1 MMTFTPSS
9 VVVGVDVHKFSHT
22 AVAMDPWGQE
32 KGRLEFTNDRLAE
45 YAEWLQSF
53 GKKEDILVALEDV
66 NCYGV
71 HLVSALTK
79 EGFAIRYVPAI
90 LTERERKQSTKRHKS
105 DVVDATR
112 VGKVM
117 LTKYEQTLPAKE
129 SIAGEKELATAHALE
144 LMLTERRDLVKG
156 QTILKNQLHA
166 LLHQHYGDHYGDEFR
181 KPFHPSSVGQYVE
194 RLTAELTM
202 TELSTEKS
210 IMAATII
217 RRLTRLT
224 LLTEQI
230 KEITKKMTAVAKDS
244 LDVLALSAHIHGCGM
259 VTAATIMAE
268 VATIK
273 RFATEDKFA
282 MYAGVAPTEHSSGSR
297 NRLHTN
303 PFGNRQ
309 LNRALHTIALGQIA
323 CKGDKQGKE
332 YYAKKLKEGKTKLWA
347 LRCLKRQVANN
358 VFRILKTSAAAKLA
372 SEAAR

>member
-1 MMTFTPSS
+1 MSRFNPSS

-32 KGRLEFTNDRLAE
+32 KGRLDFTNDDLAT
-45 YAEWLQSF
+45 YRSWLLGF

-71 HLVSALTK
+71 HLVSALARD
-79 EGFAIRYVPAI
+79 GFAVRYVPAI

-129 SIAGEKELATAHALE
+129 SIAGERELATAQALD
-144 LMLTERRDLVKG
+144 LMLIERRDLVKE

-166 LLHQHYGDHYGDEFR
+166 LLHQYYGDHYSDQFQ
-181 KPFHPSSVGQYVE
+181 KTFHPTSVKEYLKQ
-194 RLTAELTM
+194 LTAEL
-202 TELSTEKS
+202 EEKDMLETS
-210 IMAATII
+210 RRILAESMA
-217 RRLTRLT
+217 RRLNRLS
-224 LLTEQI
+224 LLYVQI
-230 KEITKKMTAVAKDS
+230 KEITKRMAVVAEQS
-244 LDVLALSAHIHGCGM
+244 PEVQTLAETIHGCGTL
-259 VTAATIMAE
+259 TAAAILAE
-268 VATIK
+268 VVTIK
-273 RFATEDKFA
+273 RFQTKDKFA

-309 LNRALHTIALGQIA
+309 LNRALHTIALSQIA
-323 CKGDKQGKE
+323 CKGDKRGKD
-332 YYAKKLKEGKTKLWA
+332 YYQKKLKEGKTKLWA
-347 LRCLKRQVANN
+347 LRCLKRQIANL
-358 VFRILKTSAAAKLA
+358 VFQTLKQVNG
-372 SEAAR
+372 